1 MPATDSAVEL
11 TRTAARAAAQ
21 KKAEAIIAID
31 VSERLALT
39 DVFLIASGSND
50 RQVRAIVD
58 AVDEAMHKVGVKR
71 KAREGYEEAHWVL
84 LDYTDI
90 VVHVQQCE
98 DRQYYGLERLW
109 KDCPLIEL
117 SADPNDSAEPGAP
130 GEH

>member
-1 MPATDSAVEL
+1 MAATDSAVEL

-21 KKAEAIIAID
+21 KKSEAVIAID
-31 VSERLALT
+31 VSDRLALT

-58 AVDEAMHKVGVKR
+58 AVDEAMHKAGVMR

-84 LDYTDI
+84 LDYADI
-90 VVHVQQCE
+90 VVHVQQSE

-117 SADPNDSAEPGAP
+117 PTDADPAEPGTP
-130 GEH
+130 GER